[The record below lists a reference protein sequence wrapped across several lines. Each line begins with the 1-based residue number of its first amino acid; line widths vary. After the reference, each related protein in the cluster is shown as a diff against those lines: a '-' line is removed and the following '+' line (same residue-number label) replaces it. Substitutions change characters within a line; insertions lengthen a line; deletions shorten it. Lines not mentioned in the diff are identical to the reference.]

1 MKRSTMLLISL
12 ILLSMSLVS
21 CGTKTIETGNIGVIK
36 LFGETTDKVKE
47 PGLRFTWLA
56 DVYEVSLKETEI
68 GLNDLKP
75 KAKDNLFLDDLDVSI
90 YYNTTKEQAPKIFV
104 KYSNQYK
111 KIDDKKNGDKYFVG
125 YYVIEQVARSVIFDK
140 ISEHDSLTVHQQRNT
155 IEAAI
160 KTQLQ
165 DELDKNDPGAFKIT
179 RVIIKSVATDKS
191 VEEAF
196 RRRVTAEKDLETA
209 QLQQDKAKI
218 DMETNKI
225 KASGLDDKIIMME
238 WFATLRS
245 MSQNGKNTFIVDVNS
260 QKMINIKG
268 D

>member
-1 MKRSTMLLISL
+1 MKKRLMLLL
-12 ILLSMSLVS
+12 IIILTLVS

-36 LFGETTDKVKE
+36 LFGEINEKVKE

-75 KAKDNLFLDDLDVSI
+75 KAKDNLFLDDLDVSV

-111 KIDDKKNGDKYFVG
+111 KVSDKKNGDKYFVG
-125 YYVIEQVARSVIFDK
+125 YYVIEQVTRSVIFDK
-140 ISEHDSLTVHQQRNT
+140 ISEHDSLTIHQQRNL

-165 DELDKNDPGAFKIT
+165 EELDKNDPGAFKIT

-209 QLQQDKAKI
+209 QLQQEKAKI

-225 KASGLDDKIIMME
+225 KAEGLSDRVITME
-238 WFATLRS
+238 WFATLRA
-245 MSQNGKNTFIVDVNS
+245 MSQTGKNTFIVDLDS